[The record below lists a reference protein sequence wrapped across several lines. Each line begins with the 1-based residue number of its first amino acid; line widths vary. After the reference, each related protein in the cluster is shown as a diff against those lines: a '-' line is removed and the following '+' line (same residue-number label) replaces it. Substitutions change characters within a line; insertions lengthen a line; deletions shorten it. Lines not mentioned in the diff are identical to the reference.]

1 MGAVYK
7 AEHLIFE
14 ELRALKVLMPQYA
27 HDEALVRSLAQEA
40 RITRRLS
47 HPNAVRVEDVDR
59 ANDGRLFIAMEYAA
73 GDSYSAVP
81 VMQFGVGVGEV
92 HHG

>member
-1 MGAVYK
+1 
-7 AEHLIFE
+7 
-14 ELRALKVLMPQYA
+14 
-27 HDEALVRSLAQEA
+27 
-40 RITRRLS
+40 
-47 HPNAVRVEDVDR
+47 VEDVDR